1 MQGYLVALFF
11 VIVTLV
17 FAGCSRQLPAT
28 STDAQTGVEAS
39 PAAAKVGQTT
49 KTGQIIQLEG
59 KYYLQQSGQEPLGI
73 DSYNVDL
80 SSSVGK
86 TVTVTGE
93 YSGNTLFVG
102 KLE

>member
-1 MQGYLVALFF
+1 MQSYLVAFF
-11 VIVTLV
+11 FLVVTLV
-17 FAGCSRQLPAT
+17 FAGCSRQLPAS
-28 STDAQTGVEAS
+28 STETQSGVEAS
-39 PAAAKVGQTT
+39 PATAKVGQTT
-49 KTGQIIQLEG
+49 KTGQIIQLDG
-59 KYYLQQSGQEPLGI
+59 KLYLQEAGKQPLGI

-80 SSSVGK
+80 NSSIGK